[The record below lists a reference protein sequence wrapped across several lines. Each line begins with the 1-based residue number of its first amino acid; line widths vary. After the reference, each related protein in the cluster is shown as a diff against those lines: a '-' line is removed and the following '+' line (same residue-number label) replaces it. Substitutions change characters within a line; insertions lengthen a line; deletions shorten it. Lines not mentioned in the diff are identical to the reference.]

1 MADLERDGVLRGH
14 PLQERPPHASPPHQG
29 VCHLSLIR
37 LAGCGTQ
44 SPADSTW
51 RSQSCLR
58 KHAGLPCWVSVPLG
72 PAVAVGRLL
81 SQLCIEMPACPH
93 NKVAAGPLYVLK
105 AQHRPG
111 GT

>member
-37 LAGCGTQ
+37 LAGCGTH
-44 SPADSTW
+44 SPADSAW

-72 PAVAVGRLL
+72 SAVAVGRLL
-81 SQLCIEMPACPH
+81 SQLCMEMPACPH
-93 NKVAAGPLYVLK
+93 N
-105 AQHRPG
+105 
-111 GT
+111 